1 MWLTFRCAPSLRVLQ
16 WVAAPGGACRVAS
29 RIRAS
34 SSGVSTVATCPKC
47 RLYSPAMRCS
57 VNRRLQ
63 LATKPRLQSMRSDTS
78 SQVWPSASSKI
89 SRARRESS
97 ARPVRLVARRVSSL
111 SSEFVRVIA
120 SLMDTIIVYKW
131 LLQST
136 RSHFSGYPGGLNGST
151 QRLAQTH
158 SALKTKAKA
167 SGVVRSTGTQPWR
180 GFDRTRPKRWFEL
193 GSVAESLQCRVLHRS
208 FELAAETEKVG
219 PSTKVSSE
227 QLAGLPVDQRSA
239 RRYAPVMN
247 ADVLRRT
254 LNRILSTLRELF
266 MNVHYTSVPLWRPW
280 RDF

>member
-1 MWLTFRCAPSLRVLQ
+1 MSAAFFSNPDRSRPCSVLCDAAEVRATPHPCHHHVADLQCAPSLRVLQ

-136 RSHFSGYPGGLNGST
+136 RTPARSH
-151 QRLAQTH
+151 
-158 SALKTKAKA
+158 
-167 SGVVRSTGTQPWR
+167 
-180 GFDRTRPKRWFEL
+180 
-193 GSVAESLQCRVLHRS
+193 
-208 FELAAETEKVG
+208 
-219 PSTKVSSE
+219 
-227 QLAGLPVDQRSA
+227 
-239 RRYAPVMN
+239 
-247 ADVLRRT
+247 
-254 LNRILSTLRELF
+254 NR
-266 MNVHYTSVPLWRPW
+266 
-280 RDF
+280 